1 MPSAP
6 GDETRA
12 SSASRA
18 STTSTLNSSGPDDD
32 DDAAARERWTQAH
45 LAAPVFVNMCV
56 KTLCDIV
63 TIGFVGRLEDPSS
76 AMGGW
81 ALAQTLLNVSGKSI
95 MVGLASAVST
105 IAGVAYGKGNYARV
119 GHATQRAV
127 VILTAV
133 AVILTA
139 GLYSR
144 AEAFL
149 KACGQSEDVAR
160 VAGSAMR
167 GFIPAL
173 FAYAWA
179 LCSQVYLYAQGIVR
193 PQALG
198 GATALACH
206 PLLNVLFIHWLGMG
220 VEGAAYA
227 CSVSESISLGVQIAY
242 STVWR
247 RVFREG
253 DEAVAAKR
261 DACWPGWSAKEAFS
275 PTGIVEFLR
284 LGIPGVFVKAEWWA
298 SDLVKVFAGWLPNPD
313 VALAA
318 LSVYGVSNAFVYS
331 VSIGLG
337 VSVLTRVAHEIGM
350 ARAHRATHAMRVAY
364 EMIAVVAV
372 LIAVAVFFGRNF
384 WTQIFTEDDDVT
396 RLASRLMMVLAV
408 YALFDAFGA
417 VSTGVLRA
425 CGRQIDAAC
434 VVFVAYYVV
443 GIPVSIGLAFGAHA
457 GVTGL
462 VIGGTVGTIV
472 HSLSL
477 MYIVLTLDW
486 DAEIERARERERL
499 YSARR
504 LKSTPSEA
512 LLNAARVAR
521 KYDAT
526 V

>member
-1 MPSAP
+1 M
-6 GDETRA
+6 
-12 SSASRA
+12 
-18 STTSTLNSSGPDDD
+18 NSSGPDDD

-206 PLLNVLFIHWLGMG
+206 PLLNILFIHRLGMG

-247 RVFREG
+247 RAFREG
-253 DEAVAAKR
+253 DEALAAKR
-261 DACWPGWSAKEAFS
+261 DACWPRWSAK
-275 PTGIVEFLR
+275 
-284 LGIPGVFVKAEWWA
+284 
-298 SDLVKVFAGWLPNPD
+298 
-313 VALAA
+313 
-318 LSVYGVSNAFVYS
+318 
-331 VSIGLG
+331 
-337 VSVLTRVAHEIGM
+337 
-350 ARAHRATHAMRVAY
+350 
-364 EMIAVVAV
+364 
-372 LIAVAVFFGRNF
+372 
-384 WTQIFTEDDDVT
+384 
-396 RLASRLMMVLAV
+396 
-408 YALFDAFGA
+408 
-417 VSTGVLRA
+417 
-425 CGRQIDAAC
+425 
-434 VVFVAYYVV
+434 
-443 GIPVSIGLAFGAHA
+443 
-457 GVTGL
+457 
-462 VIGGTVGTIV
+462 
-472 HSLSL
+472 
-477 MYIVLTLDW
+477 
-486 DAEIERARERERL
+486 
-499 YSARR
+499 
-504 LKSTPSEA
+504 
-512 LLNAARVAR
+512 
-521 KYDAT
+521 
-526 V
+526 